1 MKNHTDENLLRRLF
15 AYFVG
20 QIASVLLTTGKS
32 AALTFRRK
40 KVTISLVAISL
51 VVLSALSIAETTVL
65 GDAVYSTTSADEMT
79 PPKVRSLPFDGA
91 KMLQAI
97 FGSMDD
103 KLRSVAGS
111 TALMGFRDLF
121 LIAGLSVMML
131 WTGVKT
137 MMAGKGIG
145 ELLGEWIPLLM
156 SAGVVVAFTDP
167 GPNSVGNQIVATMNS
182 IATAITGAVGGTKID
197 TSSIAKVVQ
206 TSVYTTLATV
216 FDIFQTPQQSQMS
229 FESGYIGTITV
240 YLLRLMMSCAAAVL
254 VVIAMCIYIAT
265 AIMAMASTTLVV
277 AMAPVMVPFLVFKPM
292 AWLFDSWIRFL
303 LGACMMKL
311 VGAFMLALT
320 SGLFVQMRVLAKSVS
335 ADSQTTSLDSFTGD
349 VILYSMVL
357 MVALLS
363 GLLMAQVPSISAGL
377 MAGSAGGAG
386 FSSLRGVTHTM
397 GASAGH
403 NVSEYSADK
412 LYREKAAEKLGRDH
426 AKKGI
431 NTGGREFSSVRAQVA
446 YAKGR
451 AKPPAN

>member
-40 KVTISLVAISL
+40 KVTFSLVAISL

-79 PPKVRSLPFDGA
+79 PPKVRSLPYDGA

-103 KLRSVAGS
+103 KLRGVAGS

-121 LIAGLSVMML
+121 LIVGLSIMML

-137 MMAGKGIG
+137 MMAGKGMG

-182 IATAITGAVGGTKID
+182 IATSITGAVGGTKID

-206 TSVYTTLATV
+206 TSVYTTMATV
-216 FDIFQTPQQSQMS
+216 FDIFQTPQQSELS
-229 FESGYIGTITV
+229 WNPVSNLGTFMV
-240 YLLRLMMSCAAAVL
+240 FALRLMMTCAAALLIVF
-254 VVIAMCIYIAT
+254 AMCIYIAT

-357 MVALLS
+357 MVALLA

-386 FSSLRGVTHTM
+386 FSSMRAVTHTA
-397 GASAGH
+397 GARAASGAGTAGG
-403 NVSEYSADK
+403 NWAADNAP
-412 LYREKAAEKLGRDH
+412 L
-426 AKKGI
+426 I
-431 NTGGREFSSVRAQVA
+431 GREDRAM
-446 YAKGR
+446 
-451 AKPPAN
+451 